1 MDFYDLVVSDRFGLG
16 HRLTAANIDKWTL
29 YQVAQYCDQMVPD
42 GKGGNG
48 TEPRYT
54 CNVYIQDRNDAYTV
68 LRDFAAIFRGMT
80 YWGGDQI
87 VALADM
93 PRDVDYSYTRANVVG
108 GRFTYSSST
117 TKSRYTTALV
127 SWSDPGNAYAD
138 AMEPVFEQALVAR
151 YGFNQLEMTA
161 IGCTRQ
167 SEANRKGRWG
177 FSPTTRIAL
186 FRLMSGWTATFL
198 SRATSSRWQTSC
210 FPERLWAAASAP
222 LTVALSNLTA
232 WQMRQQ
238 VIALFSTYLPERRRA
253 GPFRP

>member
-1 MDFYDLVVSDRFGLG
+1 M
-16 HRLTAANIDKWTL
+16 
-29 YQVAQYCDQMVPD
+29 
-42 GKGGNG
+42 
-48 TEPRYT
+48 
-54 CNVYIQDRNDAYTV
+54 YIQDRNDAYTV

-117 TKSRYTTALV
+117 TKADITTALV

-161 IGCTRQ
+161 IGCTCAVR
-167 SEANRKGRWG
+167 SKPKG
-177 FSPTTRIAL
+177 AL
-186 FRLMSGWTATFL
+186 GDSHQQQG
-198 SRATSSRWQTSC
+198 SRC
-210 FPERLWAAASAP
+210 F
-222 LTVALSNLTA
+222 V
-232 WQMRQQ
+232 
-238 VIALFSTYLPERRRA
+238 
-253 GPFRP
+253 

>member
-1 MDFYDLVVSDRFGLG
+1 M
-16 HRLTAANIDKWTL
+16 
-29 YQVAQYCDQMVPD
+29 
-42 GKGGNG
+42 
-48 TEPRYT
+48 
-54 CNVYIQDRNDAYTV
+54 YIQDRNDAYTV

-87 VALADM
+87 VATADM

-161 IGCTRQ
+161 IGCTSSQKRT
-167 SEANRKGRWG
+167 ERGAGV

-186 FRLMSGWTATFL
+186 FRLMSGWTETFRSQL
-198 SRATSSRWQTSC
+198 HHRRG
-210 FPERLWAAASAP
+210 
-222 LTVALSNLTA
+222 
-232 WQMRQQ
+232 
-238 VIALFSTYLPERRRA
+238 RRA
-253 GPFRP
+253 AFRKSYGRTYQRC

>member
-1 MDFYDLVVSDRFGLG
+1 
-16 HRLTAANIDKWTL
+16 
-29 YQVAQYCDQMVPD
+29 
-42 GKGGNG
+42 
-48 TEPRYT
+48 
-54 CNVYIQDRNDAYTV
+54 
-68 LRDFAAIFRGMT
+68 
-80 YWGGDQI
+80 DQI

-177 FSPTTRIAL
+177 I
-186 FRLMSGWTATFL
+186 
-198 SRATSSRWQTSC
+198 
-210 FPERLWAAASAP
+210 
-222 LTVALSNLTA
+222 LTNNKDRVVS
-232 WQMRQQ
+232 
-238 VIALFSTYLPERRRA
+238 
-253 GPFRP
+253 

>member
-1 MDFYDLVVSDRFGLG
+1 MDALSGRPVLRSASARRQRGS
-16 HRLTAANIDKWTL
+16 
-29 YQVAQYCDQMVPD
+29 
-42 GKGGNG
+42 G

-93 PRDVDYSYTRANVVG
+93 PRDVDYTIPAQTLLTVASPIPAAHEN
-108 GRFTYSSST
+108 
-117 TKSRYTTALV
+117 RYTALV
-127 SWSDPGNAYAD
+127 SWSDPANAYAD

-167 SEANRKGRWG
+167 SEANRKGAG
-177 FSPTTRIAL
+177 VFSPTTRIAL
-186 FRLMSGWTATFL
+186 FRLMSAWTEIFRSL
-198 SRATSSRWQTSC
+198 GTSSPWQTSC
-210 FPERLWAAASAP
+210 CRKGYGRRISAVNGRVIK
-222 LTVALSNLTA
+222 LDRVLM
-232 WQMRQQ
+232 QQQ
-238 VIALFSTYLPERRRA
+238 VIALFSTCHPAHHRA
-253 GPFRP
+253 EPFRP